1 MGITDELSLD
11 GSSSNRANVA
21 STSQVISDIVRSH
34 SSRGQLVGKNRFD
47 VRERKLDSSLDE
59 STIGL
64 VGETKGLE
72 VVGVVNEASQALSGE
87 ESESR

>member
-64 VGETKGLE
+64 VGETEGLE
-72 VVGVVNEASQALSGE
+72 VVGVVNEARQALSGK